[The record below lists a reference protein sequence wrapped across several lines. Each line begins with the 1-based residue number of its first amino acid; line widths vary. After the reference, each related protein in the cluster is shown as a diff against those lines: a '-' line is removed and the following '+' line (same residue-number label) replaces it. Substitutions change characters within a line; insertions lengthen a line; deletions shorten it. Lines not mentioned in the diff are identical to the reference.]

1 MENDLISTSRTKV
14 PVTSQTRKLIIPI
27 LILLLALSL
36 ISANLHSRENMSFF
50 ESLVVGITSP
60 VQKVVRGI
68 IEGMG
73 NVWRGY
79 FSLVGAQKENEALKR
94 ELHELKLKV
103 NRLREADLANQRLRA
118 LLNFKKSI
126 ATPLLPAE
134 LVAFDPS
141 GWFQTILI
149 DKGSNDGVAQD
160 MAVVSAEGLMGRVI
174 GVSNH
179 HAKVL
184 LILDANSAVDAL
196 IQRSRVRGVLV
207 GLGRDLC
214 LLKYV
219 QRNED
224 VQVGDQVISSG
235 MGGVFPKGLLLGT
248 VQEVVRGSS
257 GLFQRVEVEPAANFS
272 RLEEVMVVI
281 QSPPE
286 EPSLKGARKRQE

>member
-1 MENDLISTSRTKV
+1 V
-14 PVTSQTRKLIIPI
+14 PVTSQARKFIIPI
-27 LILLLALSL
+27 LIFLLALSL

-60 VQKVVRGI
+60 VQKAVWGVIGGI
-68 IEGMG
+68 GSI
-73 NVWRGY
+73 WRGY
-79 FSLVGAQKENEALKR
+79 FYLVGIEKENQALKR
-94 ELHELKLKV
+94 ELQELKLQV
-103 NRLREADLANQRLRA
+103 NRYREADLANQRLRA

-126 ATPLLPAE
+126 ATPLLPAQ

-149 DKGSNDGVAQD
+149 DKGRNDGVVRD
-160 MAVVSAEGLMGRVI
+160 MAVVSAEGLVGRVI

-184 LILDANSAVDAL
+184 LILDGNSAVDGY
-196 IQRSRVRGVLV
+196 IQRSRARGVLV
-207 GLGRDLC
+207 GLGMELC

-224 VQVGDQVISSG
+224 VQVGDKVISSG
-235 MGGVFPKGLLLGT
+235 MGGVFPKGLLVGT

-257 GLFQRVEVEPAANFS
+257 GLFQRVEVKPAVNFG
-272 RLEEVMVVI
+272 RLEEVLVVI

-286 EPSLKGARKRQE
+286 EPAMAGVEKRQE

>member
-1 MENDLISTSRTKV
+1 M
-14 PVTSQTRKLIIPI
+14 PVTSQSRKFIIPI
-27 LILLLALSL
+27 LIFLLALSL

-60 VQKVVRGI
+60 VHKGVRGLI
-68 IEGMG
+68 GGIGS
-73 NVWRGY
+73 VWRGY
-79 FSLVGAQKENEALKR
+79 FYLVGLEKENEALKE
-94 ELHELKLKV
+94 ELQELKLQM
-103 NRLREADLANQRLRA
+103 NRYREADLANKRLRS

-126 ATPLLPAE
+126 ATPLLPAQ

-149 DKGSNDGVAQD
+149 DKGRSDGVVQD
-160 MAVVSAEGLMGRVI
+160 MAVVNAEGLVGRVI
-174 GVSNH
+174 GVSSN

-184 LILDANSAVDAL
+184 LILDGNSAVDGF
-196 IQRSRVRGVLV
+196 IQRSRARGVLV
-207 GLGRDLC
+207 GLGRELC

-235 MGGVFPKGLLLGT
+235 MDGVFPKGLLLGT

-257 GLFQRVEVEPAANFS
+257 GLFQRVEVEPAVNFS
-272 RLEEVMVVI
+272 RLEEVMVAI
-281 QSPPE
+281 QPPPV
-286 EPSLKGARKRQE
+286 EPAMTGSQKRPE

>member
-1 MENDLISTSRTKV
+1 
-14 PVTSQTRKLIIPI
+14 VTSQARKFIIPI
-27 LILLLALSL
+27 LIFLLALSL

-50 ESLVVGITSP
+50 ESLVVGVTSP
-60 VQKVVRGI
+60 VQKAVWGVIGGI
-68 IEGMG
+68 GSI
-73 NVWRGY
+73 WRGY
-79 FSLVGAQKENEALKR
+79 FYLVGLEKENQALKR
-94 ELHELKLKV
+94 ELQELKLQV
-103 NRLREADLANQRLRA
+103 NRYREADLANQRLRA

-126 ATPLLPAE
+126 ATPLLPAQ

-149 DKGSNDGVAQD
+149 DKGRNDGVVRD
-160 MAVVSAEGLMGRVI
+160 MAVVSAEGLVGRVI

-184 LILDANSAVDAL
+184 LILDGNSAVDAY
-196 IQRSRVRGVLV
+196 IQRSRARGVLV
-207 GLGRDLC
+207 GLGLELC

-224 VQVGDQVISSG
+224 VQVGDKVISSG
-235 MGGVFPKGLLLGT
+235 MGGVFPKGLLVGT

-257 GLFQRVEVEPAANFS
+257 GLFQRVEVEPAVNFG
-272 RLEEVMVVI
+272 RLEEVLVVI

-286 EPSLKGARKRQE
+286 EPAMTGAQKRQE

>member
-1 MENDLISTSRTKV
+1 M
-14 PVTSQTRKLIIPI
+14 PVTSQARKFIIPI
-27 LILLLALSL
+27 LIFLLALSL

-60 VQKVVRGI
+60 IQKAVRGVI
-68 IEGMG
+68 GGIGS
-73 NVWRGY
+73 VWRGY
-79 FSLVGAQKENEALKR
+79 FYLVGLEEENQTLKQ
-94 ELHELKLKV
+94 EVEELKLQL
-103 NRLREADLANQRLRA
+103 NRYREADLANERLRA

-126 ATPLLPAE
+126 ATPLLPAQI
-134 LVAFDPS
+134 VAFDPS

-149 DKGSNDGVAQD
+149 DKGRSDGVSQN
-160 MAVVSAEGLMGRVI
+160 MAVVSSEGLVGRVI

-184 LILDANSAVDAL
+184 LILDGNSAVDGF
-196 IQRSRVRGVLV
+196 IQRSRARGVLV
-207 GLGRDLC
+207 GLGRELC

-235 MGGVFPKGLLLGT
+235 MGGVLPKGLLLGT

-257 GLFQRVEVEPAANFS
+257 GLFQRVEVKPAVNFS
-272 RLEEVMVVI
+272 RLEEVMVAI
-281 QSPPE
+281 EPQPE
-286 EPSLKGARKRQE
+286 EPAMTGSEKRQ

>member
-1 MENDLISTSRTKV
+1 MIPVSTSRTKV
-14 PVTSQTRKLIIPI
+14 PVISHTRKLIIPI
-27 LILLLALSL
+27 LIFLLALSL

-60 VQKVVRGI
+60 VQKVVGGI
-68 IEGMG
+68 IGGIG

-79 FSLVGAQKENEALKR
+79 FYLVGAQQENEDLKR
-94 ELHELKLKV
+94 ELKELKLQLH
-103 NRLREADLANQRLRA
+103 RSRA

-149 DKGSNDGVAQD
+149 DKGSSDGVAQD
-160 MAVVSAEGLMGRVI
+160 MAVVSADGLMGRVI
-174 GVSNH
+174 GVSSH

-196 IQRSRVRGVLV
+196 IQGSRVRGVLV

-224 VQVGDQVISSG
+224 VQAGDQVISSG

-248 VQEVVRGSS
+248 VQEVVRGNS

-281 QSPPE
+281 QPPSE
-286 EPSLKGARKRQE
+286 EPSLAGSRKRQE

>member
-1 MENDLISTSRTKV
+1 M
-14 PVTSQTRKLIIPI
+14 PVTSQARKFIIPI
-27 LILLLALSL
+27 LIFLLALSL

-50 ESLVVGITSP
+50 ESLVVGVTSP
-60 VQKVVRGI
+60 VQKAVWGVIGGI
-68 IEGMG
+68 SNI
-73 NVWRGY
+73 WRGY
-79 FSLVGAQKENEALKR
+79 FYLVGLEKENQALKR
-94 ELHELKLKV
+94 ELQELKLQV
-103 NRLREADLANQRLRA
+103 NRYREADLANQRLRA

-126 ATPLLPAE
+126 ATPLLPAQ

-149 DKGSNDGVAQD
+149 DKGRDDGVVRD
-160 MAVVSAEGLMGRVI
+160 MAVVSAEGLVGRVI
-174 GVSNH
+174 GASKH

-184 LILDANSAVDAL
+184 LILDGNSAVDAY
-196 IQRSRVRGVLV
+196 IQRSRARGVLV
-207 GLGRDLC
+207 GLGLELC

-235 MGGVFPKGLLLGT
+235 MGGVFPKGLLVGT

-257 GLFQRVEVEPAANFS
+257 GIFQRVEVEPAVNFG
-272 RLEEVMVVI
+272 RLEEVLVVV

-286 EPSLKGARKRQE
+286 EPAMVGTQKRPE

>member
-1 MENDLISTSRTKV
+1 
-14 PVTSQTRKLIIPI
+14 
-27 LILLLALSL
+27 
-36 ISANLHSRENMSFF
+36 MSFF

-68 IEGMG
+68 IGGIG

-79 FSLVGAQKENEALKR
+79 FYLVGAQKENEELKR
-94 ELHELKLKV
+94 ELQELKLQV
-103 NRLREADLANQRLRA
+103 NRYREADLANQRLRA

-149 DKGSNDGVAQD
+149 DKGRSDGVAQD
-160 MAVVSAEGLMGRVI
+160 MAVVSADGLMGRVI
-174 GVSNH
+174 GVSSH

-184 LILDANSAVDAL
+184 LIVDANSAVDAL

-207 GLGRDLC
+207 GLGGDLC

-224 VQVGDQVISSG
+224 VQVGDRVISSG

-281 QSPPE
+281 QPPPE
-286 EPSLKGARKRQE
+286 EPSPKGARKRQE

>member
-1 MENDLISTSRTKV
+1 M
-14 PVTSQTRKLIIPI
+14 PVTSQARKFIIPI
-27 LILLLALSL
+27 LIFLLAFSL

-50 ESLVVGITSP
+50 ESLVVGVTSP
-60 VQKVVRGI
+60 VQKAVWGVIGGI
-68 IEGMG
+68 SSI
-73 NVWRGY
+73 WRGY
-79 FSLVGAQKENEALKR
+79 FYLVGLEKENQALKR
-94 ELHELKLKV
+94 ELQELKLQV
-103 NRLREADLANQRLRA
+103 NRYQEADLANQRLRA

-126 ATPLLPAE
+126 ATPLLPAQ

-149 DKGSNDGVAQD
+149 DKGRDDGVVRD
-160 MAVVSAEGLMGRVI
+160 MAVVSAEGLVGRVI

-184 LILDANSAVDAL
+184 LILDGNSAVDAY
-196 IQRSRVRGVLV
+196 IQRSRARGVLV
-207 GLGRDLC
+207 GLGLELC

-235 MGGVFPKGLLLGT
+235 MGGVFPKGLLVGT

-257 GLFQRVEVEPAANFS
+257 GLFQRVEVDPAVNFG
-272 RLEEVMVVI
+272 RLEEVLVVI

-286 EPSLKGARKRQE
+286 EPAMVGTRKKAE